1 MLHNSNLHFISMVLG
16 MVNEL
21 FQTKNDENIAI
32 ARKYLNMLQ
41 DNGCKIRLI
50 DGSIVLVDYQPK
62 RISRL

>member
-1 MLHNSNLHFISMVLG
+1 MLHNSNLHFISMILG

-21 FQTKNDENIAI
+21 FQTKNDESIAI

-50 DGSIVLVDYQPK
+50 DGSIVLVDYKPM